1 MRSVPENHDYTGESG
16 GFNLNAERR
25 KRLKK
30 KTWFDDDRYED
41 DDHLL
46 HQDGMLS
53 LSSKT
58 SNFKKKKTDGWEDAD
73 GLGVFFFFRKVLF
86 S

>member
-73 GLGVFFFFRKVLF
+73 GLGVFFFF
-86 S
+86 